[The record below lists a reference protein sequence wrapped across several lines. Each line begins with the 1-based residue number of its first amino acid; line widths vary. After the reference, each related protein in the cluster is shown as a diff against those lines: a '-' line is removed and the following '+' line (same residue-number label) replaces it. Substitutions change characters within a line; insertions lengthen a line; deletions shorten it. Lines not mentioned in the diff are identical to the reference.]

1 MKTLSFVCL
10 LAVVPG
16 SVFAQQDRAHQL
28 ASQAAQQKA
37 ATCPKPNNLTLQQC
51 HDQFPDGCSTSAHPT
66 YDAYLNFLKDQ
77 DPAVDLAPT
86 GVLAGADFAKL
97 ESQLSQ
103 LSHVARR
110 ARKGGRG
117 GGGGRSG
124 GGLTSTNHAA
134 FANQLAGKGE
144 GNVCTV
150 IAYLYFAEDTGAS
163 NPPNSETCNCR
174 LLTPNTFDFHIGLG
188 FDKALADKIRQTK
201 PQPVLHQPT
210 TMEKTSVVA
219 EMTPYSRTTRHPNW
233 GFDKVK
239 ALQGQQ
245 VKVVGQLMAD
255 NDHFNAQDDCGFHGA
270 GAGCWRST
278 VWEIHPILKFYVCN
292 VNTGCDGS
300 SPDSAWTDL
309 DNP

>member
-1 MKTLSFVCL
+1 MKTLSLVGL
-10 LAVVPG
+10 LLVVPCALLG
-16 SVFAQQDRAHQL
+16 QDRAHQL
-28 ASQAAQQKA
+28 ASQAGQQKA

-77 DPAVDLAPT
+77 DPAVDLAST
-86 GVLAGADFAKL
+86 GLLGGSDFGKL
-97 ESQLSQ
+97 ESQLAH
-103 LSHVARR
+103 LTGHARR
-110 ARKGGRG
+110 GHRG
-117 GGGGRSG
+117 G
-124 GGLTSTNHAA
+124 GGLTSTNHAS
-134 FANQLAGKGE
+134 FAQQLAGKGE
-144 GNVCTV
+144 GNIYTA
-150 IAYLYFAEDTGAS
+150 IAYIYFAEDTGAS

-201 PQPVLHQPT
+201 PQPVPHHPT
-210 TMEKTSVVA
+210 MMEKTSVVA
-219 EMTPYSRTTRHPNW
+219 EMTPYARTTRHPNW
-233 GFDKVK
+233 GFDKVH

-245 VKVVGQLMAD
+245 VKVVGQLMVD

-270 GAGCWRST
+270 GTGCWRST

-292 VNTGCDGS
+292 VSSGCDAS